1 MGHRFEFCSGDFG
14 VGTILVAR
22 GCWAVLVEGEDFLAM
37 ICLHR
42 VVNAASGRGDHRP
55 RFLTPANTTA
65 QLPPTAGGHPVSF
78 REVRQH
84 SCEISNSGKCP
95 RPMSAEVRL
104 AAGHANLVT
113 TSIYLHVAVDDEGE
127 VGRLF
132 GTWGG
137 NDR

>member
-42 VVNAASGRGDHRP
+42 VGFAASGKGDHRP
-55 RFLTPANTTA
+55 RFRTAANTTA
-65 QLPPTAGGHPVSF
+65 QLPRAAGGHPVSSL
-78 REVRQH
+78 EVCQH
-84 SCEISNSGKCP
+84 TLEISNPGKCP
-95 RPMSAEVRL
+95 RPMIAEVRS

-113 TSIYLHVAVDDEGE
+113 TSIYLHVAVDDEEE

-132 GTWGG
+132 GAGG
-137 NDR
+137 E